1 MGGSEVRRMEDGERN
16 KWAKLTHICH
26 ILLSSPGNPTCMR
39 RSYVIYTNNLCVT
52 HKDTRNI
59 NNETN
64 KFFIFICKFNEI
76 SPDDI
81 YKISNYK
88 VCNKSGFISS
98 YCIIYKHAYH
108 SIKLLLIKAL
118 MGLGYR
124 CSMKTSSLS
133 NTIKRVSWYDM
144 SISRSQLKKCRIWK
158 SNQNSKTEILS
169 QRISDS
175 IAAWEKSIY
184 YNMIWNNTL
193 AMNNFINHK
202 IKYYV

>member
-133 NTIKRVSWYDM
+133 NTIKRVSWYEYFP
-144 SISRSQLKKCRIWK
+144 IPIKKM
-158 SNQNSKTEILS
+158 QNLEKQSKFKNRDPFPTDFWQYCSLRKINIL
-169 QRISDS
+169 
-175 IAAWEKSIY
+175 
-184 YNMIWNNTL
+184 
-193 AMNNFINHK
+193 
-202 IKYYV
+202 